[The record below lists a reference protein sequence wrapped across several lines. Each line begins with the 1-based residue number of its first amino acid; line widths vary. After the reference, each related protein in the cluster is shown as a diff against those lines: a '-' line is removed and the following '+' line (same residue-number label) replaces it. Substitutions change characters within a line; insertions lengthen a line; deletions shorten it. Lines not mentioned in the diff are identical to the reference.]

1 MTVTQMINHLEE
13 WKNKGFGNLNVVMK
27 DYSTG
32 QMARCGG
39 TGVDVGRICDDG
51 LGAVC
56 KWEDEGL
63 WRECEGAEEV
73 IVVE

>member
-1 MTVTQMINHLEE
+1 
-13 WKNKGFGNLNVVMK
+13 VMK

-32 QMARCGG
+32 HMARCSGS
-39 TGVDVGRICDDG
+39 GVDVGRICDDG
-51 LGAVC
+51 LNAVC